1 MGWVAVIFSASA
13 THALR
18 AMASL
23 AKGEPSEP
31 VLGRDLAK
39 RVGLPSHY
47 LSKVLATLAR
57 SGLLTASRGAKGGYR
72 LARRPDRI
80 KLIEVVLPFEGQRAL
95 PGCLLRPGKACRD
108 SGACSAHS
116 AWGGMKRTY
125 TDFLE
130 KTTVADLRSRDPALP
145 AREARRVRRS
155 AAGAHRGRS
164 TPRRK
169 RPGKRP

>member
-1 MGWVAVIFSASA
+1 MIFSSSA

-23 AKGEPSEP
+23 AGGDLSEP

-80 KLIEVVLPFEGQRAL
+80 KLIDVVLPFEGQRAR
-95 PGCLLRPGKACRD
+95 PGCLLRPDKPCRD

-116 AWGGMKRTY
+116 AWGAMKRTY
-125 TDFLE
+125 TTFLE
-130 KTTVADLRSRDPALP
+130 QTTVADIQGGAPELQTKSS
-145 AREARRVRRS
+145 RRVSRP
-155 AAGAHRGRS
+155 AARAHRGRS
-164 TPRRK
+164 TPLRGRA
-169 RPGKRP
+169 

>member
-1 MGWVAVIFSASA
+1 MIFSSTA

-23 AKGEPSEP
+23 AGGEPSEP
-31 VLGRDLAK
+31 VLGRELAR

-80 KLIEVVLPFEGQRAL
+80 RLIEVVLPFEGQRAR
-95 PGCLLRPGKACRD
+95 PGCLLRPDKPCRN
-108 SGACSAHS
+108 SGACSAHA
-116 AWGGMKRTY
+116 AWGDMKRTF

-130 KTTVADLRSRDPALP
+130 QTTVADIQGGDPGLLAKGPLGLRHPAT
-145 AREARRVRRS
+145 
-155 AAGAHRGRS
+155 GAHRGRS
-164 TPRRK
+164 AAGR
-169 RPGKRP
+169 GSA

>member
-1 MGWVAVIFSASA
+1 MIFSSSA

-23 AKGEPSEP
+23 AGGEPSEP
-31 VLGRDLAK
+31 VLGRELAR

-57 SGLLTASRGAKGGYR
+57 GGLLTASRGAKGGYR

-80 KLIEVVLPFEGQRAL
+80 KLIDVVLPFEGQRAR
-95 PGCLLRPGKACRD
+95 PGCLLRPDKPCRD

-116 AWGGMKRTY
+116 AWGSMKRTY
-125 TDFLE
+125 TTFLE
-130 KTTVADLRSRDPALP
+130 QTTVADIQGGAPDPLAG
-145 AREARRVRRS
+145 ASRRVS
-155 AAGAHRGRS
+155 HPAAAARRGRS
-164 TPRRK
+164 TSRRG
-169 RPGKRP
+169 RAS